1 MAFFKR
7 KTAPEWL
14 VVFLG
19 NPGKQYERTRHNA
32 GFLAGDM
39 LAARY
44 GVKINKS
51 EYKGYTA
58 RITVGG
64 SPVLLLKP
72 QTYMNLSGQ
81 SAGLAGMFYKIPP
94 EKTIMVYDD
103 ISLTPGRLR
112 VRPDGSAGGHKGV
125 TSIQQVTNSQNQPR
139 VKIGIG
145 MPPDEDYAV
154 PDWVISKF
162 SDREFKELQ
171 PILDDAG
178 RAVEE
183 IIEHGWESAAQKY
196 NR

>member
-14 VVFLG
+14 VLFLG

-64 SPVLLLKP
+64 TSVLLLKP

-145 MPPDEDYAV
+145 MPPD
-154 PDWVISKF
+154 
-162 SDREFKELQ
+162 
-171 PILDDAG
+171 
-178 RAVEE
+178 
-183 IIEHGWESAAQKY
+183 
-196 NR
+196 

>member
-1 MAFFKR
+1 MGLFKR

-19 NPGKQYERTRHNA
+19 NPGKNYERTRHNA
-32 GFLAGDM
+32 GFLAGDIM
-39 LAARY
+39 AQRH

-58 RITVGG
+58 RITVNGV
-64 SPVLLLKP
+64 PVMLLKP

-81 SAGLAGMFYKIPP
+81 SAGLAGMFFKIPP

-103 ISLTPGRLR
+103 ISLAPGRLR

-125 TSIQQVTNSQNQPR
+125 TSIQEVTNSQKQPR

-145 MPPDEDYAV
+145 MPPNEGYAV
-154 PDWVISKF
+154 VDWVVSKISDK
-162 SDREFKELQ
+162 DMKELT
-171 PILDDAG
+171 PALEDAG

-183 IIEHGWESAAQKY
+183 IITNGWEIAAQKY